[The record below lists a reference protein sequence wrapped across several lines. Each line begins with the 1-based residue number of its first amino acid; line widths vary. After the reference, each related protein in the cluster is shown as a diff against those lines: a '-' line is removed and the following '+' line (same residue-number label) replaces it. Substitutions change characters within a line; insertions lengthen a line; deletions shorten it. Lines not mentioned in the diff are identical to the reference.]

1 MTRRTVLQHPAITE
15 VWERTQQG
23 MTRPFRCGADD
34 GHSYYVKSRGA
45 GWRSLVCEW
54 IAGRLAEALGLPVA
68 SFAQVQI
75 DPSFEA
81 VLRSEGDHDLAAGLA
96 FGSRIAEH
104 TREFEPSLLAR
115 CDEAFRRDLV
125 VFDWWARNADRTL
138 GALSGNPNLLW
149 NSEAEAPV
157 VIDHNM
163 AFDRDF
169 NAPLFLQTH
178 VFRADFEAVSRDMLL
193 RSDYEQ
199 RFSALLKGLPAIWAQ
214 LPQNWCLDEDGHP
227 RVELNE
233 FLAVLGRV
241 NDPGFWN

>member
-1 MTRRTVLQHPAITE
+1 MLQHPAITE

-68 SFAQVQI
+68 AFAQVQI
-75 DPSFEA
+75 DASFEA
-81 VLRSEGDHDLAAGLA
+81 VLRLNGEHDLAAGMA

-115 CDEAFRRDLV
+115 CGESFRRDLV
-125 VFDWWARNADRTL
+125 AFDWWVLNADRTL
-138 GALSGNPNLLW
+138 GQLSGNPNLLW
-149 NSEAEAPV
+149 NTEAEAPV

-163 AFDRDF
+163 AFDSDF
-169 NAPLFLQTH
+169 DAALFRQTH
-178 VFRADFEAVSRDMLL
+178 VFAADFEVVSRDMLF
-193 RSDYEQ
+193 RSGYEQ
-199 RFSALLKGLPAIWAQ
+199 RFSGLLKDLPAIWAQ
-214 LPQNWCLDEDGHP
+214 LPQNWRLDEEGQP

-233 FLAVLGRV
+233 FFAVLERV